1 MFFLIVEF
9 PVVFMGKFTRIS
21 LNQELWVIL
30 FIILYLQLRA
40 ERLFVEIN
48 VNTIYRCFLAYA
60 PRRNRHLSGRLIGS
74 SPERAGAQAL
84 R

>member
-1 MFFLIVEF
+1 MV
-9 PVVFMGKFTRIS
+9 
-21 LNQELWVIL
+21 

-40 ERLFVEIN
+40 ERLCVEIN
-48 VNTIYRCFLAYA
+48 VNTIYRCFLADA
-60 PRRNRHLSGRLIGS
+60 PRRIRHLPCRLIGS